1 MPRRSTNPNA
11 KRMYQLRLDPKNP
24 HDKELIEF
32 LDNQNRW
39 QMTMDYLLSSQIRDY
54 GTADVFVGL
63 TQQGVTKPATK
74 SVTNDAPKSV
84 ASSSVEQ
91 STVSVTPSSAQS
103 VAPVQQPQPQSSVSF
118 PNSFTPQSNQNG
130 GQNLKQNNDAFRD
143 LM

>member
-1 MPRRSTNPNA
+1 MARRSTNPNA

-54 GTADVFVGL
+54 GTDDVFVGL
-63 TQQGVTKPATK
+63 TQQGAVKPVTKT
-74 SVTNDAPKSV
+74 VNNDAPKSV

-91 STVSVTPSSAQS
+91 PTASVVPSSAQS
-103 VAPVQQPQPQSSVSF
+103 STPVSQPQSSVSF
-118 PNSFTPQSNQNG
+118 PNSFTPQTNQNS

>member
-1 MPRRSTNPNA
+1 MARRSTNPNA
-11 KRMYQLRLDPKNP
+11 KRMYQLRLDPKKP

-54 GTADVFVGL
+54 GTDDVFVGL
-63 TQQGVTKPATK
+63 TQQGAVKPVTKT
-74 SVTNDAPKSV
+74 VNNDAPKSV

-91 STVSVTPSSAQS
+91 PTASVVPSSAQS
-103 VAPVQQPQPQSSVSF
+103 STPVSQPQSSVSF
-118 PNSFTPQSNQNG
+118 PNSFTPQTNQNS